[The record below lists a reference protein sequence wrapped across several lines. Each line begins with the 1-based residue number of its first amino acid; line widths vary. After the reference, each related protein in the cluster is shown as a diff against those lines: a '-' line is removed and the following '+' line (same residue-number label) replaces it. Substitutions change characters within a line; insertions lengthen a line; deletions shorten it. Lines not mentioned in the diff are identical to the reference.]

1 VPWLPLATALLAA
14 HVVANFVWIGSILS
28 VALLVANAPFMADPS
43 DPGALARRVYIRL
56 AVPAFVL
63 SFATGVGRIAL
74 FPIAYM
80 HMPWLHVKLTFALVV
95 IALHHVIGGRAK
107 RLGSG
112 QTQAARGVGLFGFI
126 LFACAACAAV
136 LGVAKSLP

>member
-1 VPWLPLATALLAA
+1 MSEGQID
-14 HVVANFVWIGSILS
+14 VVAAQQNVI
-28 VALLVANAPFMADPS
+28 ADR
-43 DPGALARRVYIRL
+43 DTIEL
-56 AVPAFVL
+56 
-63 SFATGVGRIAL
+63 
-74 FPIAYM
+74 
-80 HMPWLHVKLTFALVV
+80 KLTFALVV

>member
-1 VPWLPLATALLAA
+1 
-14 HVVANFVWIGSILS
+14 
-28 VALLVANAPFMADPS
+28 MADPS
-43 DPGALARRVYIRL
+43 DPGALARRVYLRL
-56 AVPAFVL
+56 ALPAFVV

-74 FPIAYM
+74 FPVAYM
-80 HMPWLHVKLTFALVV
+80 HMPWMHVKLAFAIVV
-95 IALHHVIGGRAK
+95 IALHHVIGSRAK

-112 QTQAARGVGLFGFI
+112 QTDAARGVGLFGFI